1 MATKVIDSRVF
12 GDTVVELRWSQSTV
26 SAEYGRSYFLVVGG
40 KVHYPRKGEVTD
52 ETTARAWANLHCRK
66 LGLLRK

>member
-1 MATKVIDSRVF
+1 MATKVIDSRSFSGV
-12 GDTVVELRWSQSTV
+12 VVELRWSESTY
-26 SAEYGRSYFLVVGG
+26 SAEAGRSYLLVVGG

>member
-1 MATKVIDSRVF
+1 MATKIIDSRVF
-12 GDTVVELRWSQSTV
+12 SGTVVELRWSNSTV
-26 SAEYGRSYFLVVGG
+26 SAEHGRSYFLVVSG
-40 KVHYPRKGEVTD
+40 KVNYPRKGEVTD